1 MTTKAILGSTGWIG
15 SFLADYLRAKGQSPL
30 LIDRSNIDDWID
42 SELAVD
48 EVFYCIGLTA
58 DFRKFPYE
66 TVDAHINLLM
76 RIIRNK
82 RIKSLLYL
90 SSTRVYQKS
99 KCSSEEDL
107 LTIDINDPGDLY
119 NISKLMGESLV
130 LNDSR
135 TGFRVARISNVVGP
149 SQPSAT
155 FIGSLLD
162 ESSINSKVIIR
173 QHQDCAKDYIHLSE
187 VARYLDCISHSG
199 QFRSYNVAS
208 GYQSSHLQVA
218 QWLRAKGVN
227 VEFAQNPDQAIIF
240 PPINVDRICREFG
253 PSYSPLTSTP
263 F

>member
-1 MTTKAILGSTGWIG
+1 MTTKVILGSTGWIG
-15 SFLADYLRAKGQSPL
+15 SSLANYLRAKGQSPL
-30 LIDRSNIDDWID
+30 LIDRNNIDDWIE
-42 SELAVD
+42 SEAAVD

-66 TVDAHINLLM
+66 TVDAHVNLLM
-76 RIIRNK
+76 RIVRNK
-82 RIKSLLYL
+82 KLKKLLYL

-99 KCSSEEDL
+99 NSSSEEDM
-107 LTIDINDPGDLY
+107 LTMNSNDPGDLY

-135 TGFRVARISNVVGP
+135 NGFRVARISNVVGP

-155 FIGSLLD
+155 FIGSLLN
-162 ESSINSKVIIR
+162 ESSLNSKVIIR

-199 QFRSYNVAS
+199 KFRIYNVAS
-208 GYQSSHLQVA
+208 GCQSSHLQVA
-218 QWLRAKGVN
+218 QWLRQKGII
-227 VEFAQNPDQAIIF
+227 VEFARNPGKAIIF
-240 PPINVDRICREFG
+240 PPINVDRIRGEFG
-253 PSYSPLTSTP
+253 PSFSPLTSTA